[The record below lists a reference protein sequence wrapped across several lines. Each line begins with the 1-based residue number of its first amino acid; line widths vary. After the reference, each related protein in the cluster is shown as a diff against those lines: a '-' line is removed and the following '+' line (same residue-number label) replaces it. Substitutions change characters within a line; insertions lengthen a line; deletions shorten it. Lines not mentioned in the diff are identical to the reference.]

1 MHFYTI
7 VKTREERKQAL
18 QFWEDM
24 RVEAEKIYNEYTN
37 DKDNKFHNKL
47 YKKMAQK
54 KDLKQRPD
62 FFEPL

>member
-54 KDLKQRPD
+54 KRP
-62 FFEPL
+62 

>member
-7 VKTREERKQAL
+7 AKTREERKQVL

-24 RVEAEKIYNEYTN
+24 RIEAEKIYNEYTN
-37 DKDNKFHNKL
+37 DKDNKFHDKI
-47 YKKMAQK
+47 YKKITRK
-54 KDLKQRPD
+54 KDAEQRPE